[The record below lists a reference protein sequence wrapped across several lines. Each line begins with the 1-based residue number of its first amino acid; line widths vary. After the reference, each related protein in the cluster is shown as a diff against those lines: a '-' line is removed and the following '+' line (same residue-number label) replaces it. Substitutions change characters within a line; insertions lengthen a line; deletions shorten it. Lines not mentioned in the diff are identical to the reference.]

1 MKRRRTG
8 WIGIGVALWVFGLAW
23 VEAAP
28 AQTRYTIDDVMDKLI
43 EMDKRLVRVETEMGN
58 LKDRMTILEARV
70 ERIEGTMQ
78 AWMKETETNS
88 QARMKEME
96 TSLLTRMKETETNL
110 LDRINR
116 NTTTIWALF
125 GALITL
131 YVTILVIVLG
141 IYKNVR
147 PRLQEQPAGVLKE
160 ADWATTLE
168 KVLEPLRKEIRE
180 IAEREERLEK
190 RVLMQTS

>member
-8 WIGIGVALWVFGLAW
+8 WIRIGVAFWVFGLAW

-43 EMDKRLVRVETEMGN
+43 EMDKRLVRVEIEIGN
-58 LKDRMTILEARV
+58 LKDRMTSLEARV
-70 ERIEGTMQ
+70 ERIENVRL
-78 AWMKETETNS
+78 KEL
-88 QARMKEME
+88 E

-147 PRLQEQPAGVLKE
+147 PRLQEQPAGVPKE

>member
-1 MKRRRTG
+1 MG
-8 WIGIGVALWVFGLAW
+8 WIGIGVAIWVFGFVW
-23 VEAAP
+23 VEETP
-28 AQTRYTIDDVMDKLI
+28 AQTRYTIDDVMDKLV
-43 EMDKRLVRVETEMGN
+43 EMDKRLVRVEIEIEN
-58 LKDRMTILEARV
+58 LKV
-70 ERIEGTMQ
+70 
-78 AWMKETETNS
+78 
-88 QARMKEME
+88 RMKESE
-96 TSLLTRMKETETNL
+96 TSL

-147 PRLQEQPAGVLKE
+147 PRLQERPAGVLKE
-160 ADWATTLE
+160 EDWTATLE
-168 KVLEPLRKEIRE
+168 KLLEPLRKEIRE

-190 RVLMQTS
+190 QVLMQTS